1 MTKQDP
7 TVLDLLNPTDHFVDR
22 HIGPRAAEIEAMLKA
37 VQAASLEELIDQT
50 VPAKIRLQSPLA
62 LDLPRTEAQILA
74 ELRELASRNKL
85 YRSFIGMGYYD
96 CIMPPVVMRN
106 IFENPGWYTQYTPY
120 QAEIS
125 QGRLEALLNFQTMIT
140 DLTGMD
146 IANASL
152 LDEGTA
158 AAEAMTLCHRQRPRK
173 STAEIFFVSEL
184 CHPQTIA
191 VVENRAAPLGIHV
204 VVGDHKSYDFADAFG
219 ALLQYP
225 ATNGDIYDY
234 APFIT
239 AAHAHD
245 VLVVVAA
252 DLLALT
258 LLRAPGEFGADV
270 VVGNS
275 QRFGVPMGFGGP
287 HAAFFATREEYKRNM
302 PGRLIGVS
310 VDRHGNPACG
320 CHSRHANSTS
330 GAKRRPATFVR
341 LRCCW
346 QFWPRCMRSIMGQM
360 GFVCAHSGSDC

>member
-1 MTKQDP
+1 MSIA
-7 TVLDLLNPTDHFVDR
+7 
-22 HIGPRAAEIEAMLKA
+22 HIGPRAAEIEAMLTA

-50 VPAKIRLQSPLA
+50 VPAKIRLQSPLE
-62 LDLPRTEAQILA
+62 LELPRTEAQILA
-74 ELRELASRNKL
+74 ELRALAARNKL

-120 QAEIS
+120 QAEIA

-158 AAEAMTLCHRQRPRK
+158 AAEAMTLCHRQRPRNSK
-173 STAEIFFVSEL
+173 AETFFVSEL

-204 VVGDHKSYDFADAFG
+204 VVGDHKTYDFADTFG

-245 VLVVVAA
+245 VSGCRGDGFAGVDAA
-252 DLLALT
+252 ARPRRVRRRCGGWQQPAFRRAHGVWRST
-258 LLRAPGEFGADV
+258 CRFLRHTRRVQTQHARPLDRCVGGHTRQPGHAAVTPDTRTAHSPGKGDQQHLYGSGA
-270 VVGNS
+270 VGNS
-275 QRFGVPMGFGGP
+275 GLDVCGLSWAGRDS
-287 HAAFFATREEYKRNM
+287 AACPA
-302 PGRLIGVS
+302 GQIA
-310 VDRHGNPACG
+310 DR
-320 CHSRHANSTS
+320 
-330 GAKRRPATFVR
+330 
-341 LRCCW
+341 
-346 QFWPRCMRSIMGQM
+346 
-360 GFVCAHSGSDC
+360 